1 MLSRIGP
8 PGGPWKAENQ
18 LEFCFLMPRQGPQR
32 VPSCVSC
39 PATSRYPTR
48 RAVGPPESVLPRQ
61 VSAPTADEE
70 LWEAP
75 EHRRGPLRFVKAREE
90 KREKRS
96 PMNSDSKNFFP
107 NESLWADWQNG
118 ESAENAGEV
127 IKTAYGAAAARPATV
142 RDPLLTGGAPPPAVE
157 SEGGHQEKRR
167 KPRFKCEGSMELKTE
182 GSTIHTWATFTD
194 VSSSGCYVEIMT
206 TFPVGTLMDLR
217 LGMHGIMVETR
228 AVVRVTYPFL
238 GMGIEFTDVSP
249 TDRERLEQMLAS
261 LAGAF
266 AQRLQM
272 PEPKSLQL
280 SPITDPGA
288 VVEALARFFAEKSSL
303 TSDEFVRLVQD
314 SQLRSM

>member
-1 MLSRIGP
+1 
-8 PGGPWKAENQ
+8 
-18 LEFCFLMPRQGPQR
+18 
-32 VPSCVSC
+32 
-39 PATSRYPTR
+39 
-48 RAVGPPESVLPRQ
+48 
-61 VSAPTADEE
+61 
-70 LWEAP
+70 
-75 EHRRGPLRFVKAREE
+75 
-90 KREKRS
+90 
-96 PMNSDSKNFFP
+96 
-107 NESLWADWQNG
+107 
-118 ESAENAGEV
+118 
-127 IKTAYGAAAARPATV
+127 
-142 RDPLLTGGAPPPAVE
+142 
-157 SEGGHQEKRR
+157 
-167 KPRFKCEGSMELKTE
+167 MELKTE